1 MRKGTFIATI
11 ALLIA
16 IAGAIVAFAAYFK
29 RRSCALCD
37 DLDDELMDDMSDLD
51 YYATQVDEDDEEDV
65 CGCGC
70 SAPEEPSRM
79 PRRKRPRRMTARNPP
94 RNKSTAAA
102 LRAAALFPRPRDPIA
117 FVEQYGDG
125 RGGRAG
131 MTLLKLS
138 LIY

>member
-51 YYATQVDEDDEEDV
+51 YYATQVDEDDEEECYATTCPECEEEIFFDDSV
-65 CGCGC
+65 LEDGKVECPNCG
-70 SAPEEPSRM
+70 ATLEFDPADLVEDEEE
-79 PRRKRPRRMTARNPP
+79 K
-94 RNKSTAAA
+94 
-102 LRAAALFPRPRDPIA
+102 D
-117 FVEQYGDG
+117 D
-125 RGGRAG
+125 
-131 MTLLKLS
+131 
-138 LIY
+138 

>member
-51 YYATQVDEDDEEDV
+51 YYATQVDEDGDEDDV

-70 SAPEEPSRM
+70 SAPEEP
-79 PRRKRPRRMTARNPP
+79 AQD
-94 RNKSTAAA
+94 AAPEEPA
-102 LRAAALFPRPRDPIA
+102 QDSDEEAA
-117 FVEQYGDG
+117 EE
-125 RGGRAG
+125 
-131 MTLLKLS
+131 
-138 LIY
+138 

>member
-51 YYATQVDEDDEEDV
+51 YYATQVDEDDEEVVFVRQELDE
-65 CGCGC
+65 
-70 SAPEEPSRM
+70 AP
-79 PRRKRPRRMTARNPP
+79 PP
-94 RNKSTAAA
+94 
-102 LRAAALFPRPRDPIA
+102 
-117 FVEQYGDG
+117 EG
-125 RGGRAG
+125 GGRMSG
-131 MTLLKLS
+131 GGR
-138 LIY
+138 

>member
-65 CGCGC
+65 WRL
-70 SAPEEPSRM
+70 RM
-79 PRRKRPRRMTARNPP
+79 
-94 RNKSTAAA
+94 
-102 LRAAALFPRPRDPIA
+102 LRAGGDRPGCRA
-117 FVEQYGDG
+117 GS
-125 RGGRAG
+125 GRAG
-131 MTLLKLS
+131 
-138 LIY
+138 

>member
-70 SAPEEPSRM
+70 SAPEETVQDAAPE
-79 PRRKRPRRMTARNPP
+79 
-94 RNKSTAAA
+94 AAA
-102 LRAAALFPRPRDPIA
+102 RD
-117 FVEQYGDG
+117 DG
-125 RGGRAG
+125 EEP
-131 MTLLKLS
+131 TEE
-138 LIY
+138 